1 MNVLLI
7 GAAAFSLWYFSQQKK
22 KLVKSVSVDTI
33 KVHKIYFEKKKS
45 ESAAFTTLFF
55 TVELRVQ
62 NKSDITAN
70 LNSVDLKAAYNG
82 QTIAKVSSNTNIE
95 LPGNTTKAVKVLM
108 RVPTVTAVIGVFNAV
123 KALLSGQQM
132 SLNVTGSVGVLGG
145 TVDVNE
151 TLPVTIA

>member
-1 MNVLLI
+1 
-7 GAAAFSLWYFSQQKK
+7 
-22 KLVKSVSVDTI
+22 
-33 KVHKIYFEKKKS
+33 
-45 ESAAFTTLFF
+45 
-55 TVELRVQ
+55 
-62 NKSDITAN
+62 
-70 LNSVDLKAAYNG
+70 
-82 QTIAKVSSNTNIE
+82 
-95 LPGNTTKAVKVLM
+95 M